1 MQMKKIFLAAI
12 SIVCLMASCTKDE
25 MQADPINPNEGKEV
39 VFSSSIG
46 EATRTLYAEENGNK
60 IAVKWV
66 DGDLISVYGST
77 CAVNQSDYTVKAA
90 TGTETT
96 DGVSTNYYY
105 AESLTK
111 TGDVGVQWGSE
122 ATSDF
127 YAVYPSVGD
136 NQFTKVD
143 GGVKVQTTVRPK
155 QNVTFTKTTASDG
168 TTVTWV
174 GQHYNGA
181 ASNPTMT
188 DAVMYAYTADATS
201 GEQVDLK
208 FKPFS
213 TVLRFT
219 FKGYKGYQMDGENKI
234 EYTSTVAVNKI
245 VLTAPNT
252 KIAGDFALT
261 INEDGTASATE
272 GTSNTIE
279 IYPDYLPMKSNEQL
293 QFDIFTIP
301 TANVMPQD
309 AEQAWKVQVVTD
321 KGTFTFNMVPK
332 AVTTPAEAPV
342 AGLALTTGALHK
354 LTIPLKTV
362 TFDFDIPAN
371 NWIRYIPRNVYLSE
385 LSVPGA
391 WNVSDLTNY
400 QDGATLDQLY
410 SDGVRAFHIDCR
422 VSPNS
427 ASGRTNLTQSE
438 EKQLVCAGTEEASS
452 GLGLITG
459 LDYTQ
464 GTSVKSV
471 IETLIGKLSGTEYVV
486 VVLTVAEKTCTWS
499 YGVGT
504 HKIGTVDPVTVLSY
518 VKTMIDELQSYKH
531 ADGTP
536 VVYNKEINPNTT
548 VKDVL
553 GHLIIK
559 VNSNAQEEYS
569 STASDGTV
577 TKSGFSTYSNL
588 PNTLI
593 SAGSMASDTD
603 FISGD
608 IFGSAGDHAVANLFS
623 AMQWEPMYWGAEPV
637 VQDNVPFYFYYHQCQ
652 LTEDAED
659 ASSGTTTPSLYDRK
673 LAIDDIVATSE
684 TIYKQNTHSAWYQIG
699 AGGYTQSTNF
709 VGTHTN
715 DQDAVANILNP
726 YVQSIITAK
735 LNQTEFTRTNG
746 EKVVMSPSPIGIVLM
761 NNAHTSGL
769 DAVKAILEM
778 NTKFYLNRDHDAEY
792 GEWPD
797 GNPFET
803 TTPDDSGNNGGGTG
817 GNDDGQIGEQ

>member
-46 EATRTLYAEENGNK
+46 EATRTLYAEENGSK

-155 QNVTFTKTTASDG
+155 QNVTFTKTTATDG
-168 TTVTWV
+168 TVTWV

-188 DAVMYAYTADATS
+188 DAVMYAYTAGATS
-201 GEQVDLK
+201 GKQVDLK

-245 VLTAPNT
+245 VLTAPKAN
-252 KIAGDFALT
+252 IAGDFELT
-261 INEDGTASATE
+261 INEDGASATQ

-309 AEQAWKVQVVTD
+309 AEQAWKVQVVTE
-321 KGTFTFNMVPK
+321 KGTFTFNLVPK
-332 AVTTPAEAPV
+332 KVNTPEDAPI

-362 TFDFDIPAN
+362 TFDFDIPEYE
-371 NWIRYIPRNVYLSE
+371 WIRYIPRNVYLSE
-385 LSVPGA
+385 LSLPGA
-391 WNVSDLTNY
+391 WYATDTGY
-400 QDGATLDQLY
+400 QSGNIGLLADTKTYAITTAEDGTESVTTTDTANGID
-410 SDGVRAFHIDCR
+410 DGLEYMFSKGIRAFNIDCR
-422 VSPNS
+422 
-427 ASGRTNLTQSE
+427 LTIKAGMSVGDATGSWYSRAYVDNE
-438 EKQLVCAGTEEASS
+438 SHVTDGTLVLAC
-452 GLGLITG
+452 
-459 LDYTQ
+459 
-464 GTSVKSV
+464 
-471 IETLIGKLSGTEYVV
+471 SGTEGGLLGSVNSIGMTV
-486 VVLTVAEKTCTWS
+486 SDALVSLGKLAAANPKEFIEVIITVAEKPKTQSGYT
-499 YGVGT
+499 YGTINSKMMAMAIANVLNSDAVKGYVYSNGVTPDTMVG
-504 HKIGTVDPVTVLSY
+504 
-518 VKTMIDELQSYKH
+518 
-531 ADGTP
+531 
-536 VVYNKEINPNTT
+536 
-548 VKDVL
+548 DVL
-553 GHLIIK
+553 GKMLVK
-559 VNSNAQEEYS
+559 VNMNTSDANIKTFAQV
-569 STASDGTV
+569 A
-577 TKSGFSTYSNL
+577 
-588 PNTLI
+588 PMLI
-593 SAGSMASDTD
+593 SEGSMVSD
-603 FISGD
+603 SGYVTSSNYVTLGNFTTYND
-608 IFGSAGDHAVANLFS
+608 
-623 AMQWEPMYWGAEPV
+623 PTMYWSNSYTPAKSMK
-637 VQDNVPFYFYYHQCQ
+637 FYYHQCQ
-652 LTEDAED
+652 NTRDNVTTAQRQTAVKNVILKSNETYSSNAHNALFQLGIGGWTDDTDAGKAALSATLNAYVSNVVSAMLAYD
-659 ASSGTTTPSLYDRK
+659 ASGEETTG
-673 LAIDDIVATSE
+673 A
-684 TIYKQNTHSAWYQIG
+684 AWYYDGVYWKPTPVG
-699 AGGYTQSTNF
+699 A
-709 VGTHTN
+709 
-715 DQDAVANILNP
+715 
-726 YVQSIITAK
+726 
-735 LNQTEFTRTNG
+735 
-746 EKVVMSPSPIGIVLM
+746 VLM
-761 NNAHTSGL
+761 NFATYDTYSDTKIYSAAL
-769 DAVKAILEM
+769 VEKIRQL
-778 NTKFYLNRDHDAEY
+778 NTKFYLNRNHGAD
-792 GEWPD
+792 EWPND
-797 GNPFET
+797 DNPFET
-803 TTPDDSGNNGGGTG
+803 GGTG
-817 GNDDGQIGEQ
+817 GVVEENPET

>member
-1 MQMKKIFLAAI
+1 MKKIFLAAI

-96 DGVSTNYYY
+96 GGVSTNYYY

-136 NQFTKVD
+136 NKFTKVD

-155 QNVTFTKTTASDG
+155 QNVTFAYNSTTK
-168 TTVTWV
+168 TWV

-188 DAVMYAYTADATS
+188 DAVMYAYTAGATS

-219 FKGYKGYQMDGENKI
+219 FKGFKAIQSSGEI
-234 EYTSTVAVNKI
+234 DTEYNTSTVAVNKI

-279 IYPDYLPMKSNEQL
+279 IYPDYLPMKNNEQL

-301 TANVMPQD
+301 TANVMPQAAD
-309 AEQAWKVQVVTD
+309 QAWKVQVVTE

-332 AVTTPAEAPV
+332 TVTTPAEAPV

-391 WNVSDLTNY
+391 WYAHDLTTY
-400 QDGATLDQLY
+400 HGSGVTLANMFE
-410 SDGVRAFHIDCR
+410 SGVRAFHIDSR
-422 VSPNS
+422 MSYPIGEYSWGSVPDP
-427 ASGRTNLTQSE
+427 ATNPYV
-438 EKQLVCAGTEEASS
+438 LVCAGTE
-452 GLGLITG
+452 
-459 LDYTQ
+459 DV
-464 GTSVKSV
+464 TSVNIILTSYLKIKSYTTV
-471 IETLIGKLSGTEYVV
+471 ASKVKEIIDLFMAQEDYMKEYVV
-486 VVLTVAEKTCTWS
+486 VVLTLAEKPKDKS
-499 YGVGT
+499 GLVAGT
-504 HKIGTVDPVTVLSY
+504 IDPAQYLAAVNS
-518 VKTMIDELQSYKH
+518 MIDSFK
-531 ADGTP
+531 
-536 VVYNKEINPNTT
+536 TT
-548 VKDVL
+548 VNEKNVPVLYDKAVTPETTVNDVL
-553 GHLIIK
+553 GRIILQ
-559 VNSNAQEEYS
+559 VNVNDEDFAS
-569 STASDGTV
+569 SSRGYT
-577 TKSGFSTYSNL
+577 L
-588 PNTLI
+588 PNTHI
-593 SAGSMASDTD
+593 QFGSMAIEGY
-603 FISGD
+603 ISGNITD
-608 IFGSAGDHAVANLFS
+608 LPTKYPRYYLDYQTTPV
-623 AMQWEPMYWGAEPV
+623 YWGATLSGLTS
-637 VQDNVPFYFYYHQCQ
+637 YYHQAQ
-652 LTEDAED
+652 LTDETDSD
-659 ASSGTTTPSLYDRK
+659 DTDDYYPSLANRQ
-673 LAIDDIVATSE
+673 LAIDNIVDIA
-684 TIYKQNTHSAWYQIG
+684 YKDYSSQSHSGWYQLGI
-699 AGGYTQSTNF
+699 GGYTQTGASLNK
-709 VGTHTN
+709 VNH
-715 DQDAVANILNP
+715 QDVVAKSLNAYLLNTWINPKLKGETKTINGVAVEL
-726 YVQSIITAK
+726 K
-735 LNQTEFTRTNG
+735 
-746 EKVVMSPSPIGIVLM
+746 PSPVGIVLM
-761 NNAHTSGL
+761 NYCTNVDYSGSTL
-769 DAVKAILEM
+769 VSAILEM
-778 NTKFYLNRDHDAEY
+778 NTKFYLNRNHGAD
-792 GEWPD
+792 EWPD

-803 TTPDDSGNNGGGTG
+803 SGDSGTGGGGTG
-817 GNDDGQIGEQ
+817 GDEGQQPEL

>member
-1 MQMKKIFLAAI
+1 MKKIFLAAI

-90 TGTETT
+90 TGTEPI

-111 TGDVGVQWGSE
+111 TGDVGVQWGSAE
-122 ATSDF
+122 TSDF

-155 QNVTFTKTTASDG
+155 QNVTFTKTTADG
-168 TTVTWV
+168 TVTWV

-219 FKGYKGYQMDGENKI
+219 FKGFKAIQSSGAIDT
-234 EYTSTVAVNKI
+234 EYNTSTVAVNKI

-261 INEDGTASATE
+261 IKENEDGTASASATE

-279 IYPDYLPMKSNEQL
+279 IYPDYLPMKNNEQL

-301 TANVMPQD
+301 TANVMPKDDQ
-309 AEQAWKVQVVTD
+309 QAWRVQVVTE

-332 AVTTPAEAPV
+332 TVTTPDDASVP
-342 AGLALTTGALHK
+342 GLALTTGALHK
-354 LTIPLKTV
+354 LTIPLKEIK
-362 TFDFDIPAN
+362 FDFDIPAN

-391 WNVSDLTNY
+391 WYAHDLTAY
-400 QDGATLDQLY
+400 HGSGVTLANMFE
-410 SDGVRAFHIDCR
+410 SGVRAFHID
-422 VSPNS
+422 
-427 ASGRTNLTQSE
+427 GRMSYPIGRYTWGAVPDPATNPYV
-438 EKQLVCAGTEEASS
+438 LVCAGSEDITSINIVITSYLSVNSYTTVASKVQEIID
-452 GLGLITG
+452 LFKAQEN
-459 LDYTQ
+459 YMH
-464 GTSVKSV
+464 
-471 IETLIGKLSGTEYVV
+471 EYLV
-486 VVLTVAEKTCTWS
+486 VVLTLAEKPKDKS
-499 YGVGT
+499 SLDAGT
-504 HKIGTVDPVTVLSY
+504 IDPAQYLDAVNS
-518 VKTMIDELQSYKH
+518 MIDSFKATVNENNVPILYDQ
-531 ADGTP
+531 AITP
-536 VVYNKEINPNTT
+536 QTT

-553 GHLIIK
+553 GRIILQ
-559 VNSNAQEEYS
+559 VNVNDEDFALS
-569 STASDGTV
+569 SRGYT
-577 TKSGFSTYSNL
+577 L
-588 PNTLI
+588 PNTHI
-593 SAGSMASDTD
+593 QFGSMAIEGY
-603 FISGD
+603 ISGNITD
-608 IFGSAGDHAVANLFS
+608 LPTKYPRYYLDYQTTPV
-623 AMQWEPMYWGAEPV
+623 YWGDA
-637 VQDNVPFYFYYHQCQ
+637 QSGLTSYYHQAQ
-652 LTEDAED
+652 LTEETDSD
-659 ASSGTTTPSLYDRK
+659 DTDDYYPSLANRQ
-673 LAIDDIVATSE
+673 LAIDNIVDIAYQDYAS
-684 TIYKQNTHSAWYQIG
+684 QRHSGWYQLGI
-699 AGGYTQSTNF
+699 GGYTQTGVSTSK
-709 VGTHTN
+709 TN
-715 DQDAVANILNP
+715 HQDVVANSLNAYLLNTWINP
-726 YVQSIITAK
+726 K
-735 LNQTEFTRTNG
+735 LNGDTKTING
-746 EKVVMSPSPIGIVLM
+746 VAVELKPSPVGIVLM
-761 NNAHTSGL
+761 NYCTNETYSGSAL
-769 DAVKAILEM
+769 VSAILEM

-803 TTPDDSGNNGGGTG
+803 GGTG
-817 GNDDGQIGEQ
+817 NADGPQDEV

>member
-46 EATRTLYAEENGNK
+46 EATRTLYAEENGSK

-143 GGVKVQTTVRPK
+143 GGVKVQTTVRPQ

-168 TTVTWV
+168 TVTWV

-188 DAVMYAYTADATS
+188 DAVMYAYTAGATS

-219 FKGYKGYQMDGENKI
+219 FKGFKAIQSSGEI
-234 EYTSTVAVNKI
+234 DTEYNTSTVAVNKI

-261 INEDGTASATE
+261 INEEDGTASATE
-272 GTSNTIE
+272 GTLNTIE
-279 IYPDYLPMKSNEQL
+279 IYPDYLPMKNNEQL

-309 AEQAWKVQVVTD
+309 ADQAWKVQVVTE

-332 AVTTPAEAPV
+332 TVTTPTDAPV

-391 WNVSDLTNY
+391 WYVGDLTNY

-410 SDGVRAFHIDCR
+410 ADGVRAFHIDCR
-422 VSPNS
+422 VSPDTATATGS
-427 ASGRTNLTQSE
+427 QSDAMT
-438 EKQLVCAGTEEASS
+438 LVCAGTDKW
-452 GLGLITG
+452 TG
-459 LDYTQ
+459 VIGTNYNK

-471 IETLIGKLSGTEYVV
+471 IESLINLVEPDEYVI
-486 VVLTVAEKTCTWS
+486 VVLTVAEKPCTTS
-499 YGVGT
+499 GIVFGS
-504 HKIGTVDPVTVLSY
+504 IEPATVLSY
-518 VKTMIDELQSYKH
+518 ISTMVSELQTIKH
-531 ADGTP
+531 SDGSS
-536 VVYNKEINPNTT
+536 VVYNKEINANTT
-548 VKDVL
+548 VNDVL

-577 TKSGFSTYSNL
+577 TKSGFTTYSNL

-603 FISGD
+603 YISGD
-608 IFGSAGDHAVANLFS
+608 IFGSAGDHAVANLFT
-623 AMQWEPMYWGAEPV
+623 AMQSEPIYWGNTQV
-637 VQDNVPFYFYYHQCQ
+637 ISDNIPLNFYYHQCQ
-652 LTEDAED
+652 LTE
-659 ASSGTTTPSLYDRK
+659 SSEEATSGSSTPSLYDRK

-684 TIYKQNTHSAWYQIG
+684 SIYNQSTHSAWYQIG
-699 AGGYTQSTNF
+699 AGGYTQTSSWGKNTN
-709 VGTHTN
+709 H
-715 DQDAVANILNP
+715 QDVVANSLNP
-726 YVQSIITAK
+726 YVEAIVTAK

-746 EKVVMSPSPIGIVLM
+746 TTVVMSPSPIGIVLM
-761 NNAHTSGL
+761 NYAHTTGL
-769 DAVKAILEM
+769 GAVKAILEM
-778 NTKFYLNRDHDAEY
+778 NTKFYLNRDHDADY

-803 TTPDDSGNNGGGTG
+803 SGDSGTG
-817 GNDDGQIGEQ
+817 GDDGQQGEV

>member
-96 DGVSTNYYY
+96 GGVSTNYYY

-136 NQFTKVD
+136 NKFTKVD

-155 QNVTFTKTTASDG
+155 QNVTFAYNSTTK
-168 TTVTWV
+168 TWV

-188 DAVMYAYTADATS
+188 DAVMYAYTAGATS

-219 FKGYKGYQMDGENKI
+219 FKGFKAIQSSGEI
-234 EYTSTVAVNKI
+234 DTEYNTSTVAVNKI

-279 IYPDYLPMKSNEQL
+279 IYPDYLPMKNNEQL

-309 AEQAWKVQVVTD
+309 AQQAWKVQVVTE

-332 AVTTPAEAPV
+332 TVTTPAGAPV

-362 TFDFDIPAN
+362 TFDFDIPVGE
-371 NWIRYIPRNVYLSE
+371 WMKYIPRNVYLTE
-385 LSVPGA
+385 LSYPGA
-391 WNVSDLTNY
+391 WYFYSSDY
-400 QDGATLDQLY
+400 QGDVTAQDLFDA
-410 SDGVRAFHIDCR
+410 GVRAFHIDCR
-422 VSPNS
+422 LTID
-427 ASGRTNLTQSE
+427 TNNTNVTADN
-438 EKQLVCAGTEEASS
+438 EKSYYDNGQLKLVCAGTDAGGSALS
-452 GLGLITG
+452 GGF
-459 LDYTQ
+459 TQ
-464 GTSVKSV
+464 GTTVESMIDGLKSLLVKDSNSEDYEEFIIV
-471 IETLIGKLSGTEYVV
+471 S
-486 VVLTVAEKTCTWS
+486 LTIAEKPCTRS
-499 YGVGT
+499 AYTFGSINPTYVLPAIQTALSNLIANGVPIYQGPIT
-504 HKIGTVDPVTVLSY
+504 
-518 VKTMIDELQSYKH
+518 
-531 ADGTP
+531 
-536 VVYNKEINPNTT
+536 PNTT
-548 VKDVL
+548 VNDVK
-553 GHLIIK
+553 GKIVVI
-559 VNSNAQEEYS
+559 VNENTTDATFATYAAPTALVSRGSLWFGNADYNFGSNLYQNSFKSMQSSSLYWKNAANTDSDMTMYFHFAQRTSENAIGNSSNSDSEYQYLAVVADRVSAVQEIASKAQEIY
-569 STASDGTV
+569 ASG
-577 TKSGFSTYSNL
+577 KHN
-588 PNTLI
+588 
-593 SAGSMASDTD
+593 
-603 FISGD
+603 
-608 IFGSAGDHAVANLFS
+608 
-623 AMQWEPMYWGAEPV
+623 
-637 VQDNVPFYFYYHQCQ
+637 
-652 LTEDAED
+652 
-659 ASSGTTTPSLYDRK
+659 
-673 LAIDDIVATSE
+673 
-684 TIYKQNTHSAWYQIG
+684 AWYQISTGGYIRNRNWSDGFLGIG
-699 AGGYTQSTNF
+699 AGWSDASEPGVAQRASVTKSLNDALLTIVNNKLSSTGNM
-709 VGTHTN
+709 V
-715 DQDAVANILNP
+715 
-726 YVQSIITAK
+726 
-735 LNQTEFTRTNG
+735 
-746 EKVVMSPSPIGIVLM
+746 PSPVGIVLS
-761 NNAHTSGL
+761 NFSAYDTYSGSTTNSL
-769 DAVKAILEM
+769 SLNQAIFDM
-778 NTKFYLNRDHDAEY
+778 NTKFYLDRNHEAE
-792 GEWPD
+792 EWPGD
-797 GNPFET
+797 YNPFET
-803 TTPDDSGNNGGGTG
+803 SGDSGTGGGGTG
-817 GNDDGQIGEQ
+817 GDDGQQGEV

>member
-46 EATRTLYAEENGNK
+46 EATRTLYAEENGSK

-90 TGTETT
+90 TGTVTT

-111 TGDVGVQWGSE
+111 TGDVGVQWGSAE
-122 ATSDF
+122 TSDF

-155 QNVTFTKTTASDG
+155 QNVTFAYNSTTK
-168 TTVTWV
+168 TWV

-188 DAVMYAYTADATS
+188 DAVMYAYTAGATS
-201 GEQVDLK
+201 GKQVDLK

-261 INEDGTASATE
+261 IKNDGSAEATQ

-309 AEQAWKVQVVTD
+309 AEQAWKVQVVTE
-321 KGTFTFNMVPK
+321 KGTFTFNLVPK
-332 AVTTPAEAPV
+332 TVTTPDSASVP
-342 AGLALTTGALHK
+342 GLALTTGALHK

-391 WNVSDLTNY
+391 WYVGDLTNY

-410 SDGVRAFHIDCR
+410 ADGVRAFHIDCR

-427 ASGRTNLTQSE
+427 ASGRINITQSE

-452 GLGLITG
+452 GLGIITG

-499 YGVGT
+499 SGVGT
-504 HKIGTVDPVTVLSY
+504 NKIGTVDPVTVLSY

-559 VNSNAQEEYS
+559 VNANAQESYE
-569 STASDGTV
+569 AGG
-577 TKSGFSTYSNL
+577 GFTTYTNVPS
-588 PNTLI
+588 TLI

-637 VQDNVPFYFYYHQCQ
+637 VRDNVPFYFYYHQCQ
-652 LTEDAED
+652 LTEDAEG

-699 AGGYTQSTNF
+699 AGGYTQSTNAF
-709 VGTHTN
+709 GTNTN
-715 DQDAVANILNP
+715 DQDAVADILNP
-726 YVQSIITAK
+726 YVQSIVTAK
-735 LNQTEFTRTNG
+735 LHQTEFTRTNG

-769 DAVKAILEM
+769 EAVNAILEM
-778 NTKFYLNRDHDAEY
+778 NTKFYLNRDHDADY

-797 GNPFET
+797 GNPFEA
-803 TTPDDSGNNGGGTG
+803 SGT
-817 GNDDGQIGEQ
+817 GNDDGPQDEV

>member
-1 MQMKKIFLAAI
+1 MKKIFLAAI

-25 MQADPINPNEGKEV
+25 IQADPINTNEGKEV

-90 TGTETT
+90 TGTETPG
-96 DGVSTNYYY
+96 GVSTNYYY

-111 TGDVGVQWGSE
+111 TGTTGVQWGNE
-122 ATSDF
+122 ETSDF

-143 GGVKVQTTVRPK
+143 GGVKVQTTVRPQ
-155 QNVTFTKTTASDG
+155 QNVTFAYNSTTK
-168 TTVTWV
+168 TWV

-188 DAVMYAYTADATS
+188 DAVMYAYTAGATS

-219 FKGYKGYQMDGENKI
+219 FKGFKAIKSSGEI
-234 EYTSTVAVNKI
+234 DTEYNTSTVAVNKI

-279 IYPDYLPMKSNEQL
+279 IYPDYLPMKNNEQL

-301 TANVMPQD
+301 TANVMPQA
-309 AEQAWKVQVVTD
+309 AEQAWKVQVVTE

-332 AVTTPAEAPV
+332 TVTTPTNAPV

-354 LTIPLKTV
+354 LTIPLKEV
-362 TFDFDIPAN
+362 KFDFDIPAN

-391 WNVSDLTNY
+391 WYAGDLATY
-400 QDGATLDQLY
+400 HGGATLDQLY

-422 VSPNS
+422 VSYDSVSKDRFSSNHS
-427 ASGRTNLTQSE
+427 YSETLT
-438 EKQLVCAGTEEASS
+438 LVSAGTESSQASV
-452 GLGLITG
+452 GLLSKLT
-459 LDYTQ
+459 YSQ
-464 GTSVKSV
+464 GVSVKSV
-471 IETLIGKLSGTEYVV
+471 IESLISMIKSDEYMV
-486 VVLTVAEKTCTWS
+486 VVLTIAEKPMGHD
-499 YGVGT
+499 YGTGFYPFGT
-504 HKIGTVDPVTVLSY
+504 IDPATVLSY
-518 VKTMIDELQSYKH
+518 INTMVSELQTTHKH
-531 ADGTP
+531 TDGSP
-536 VVYNKEINPNTT
+536 VVYNKKIDANTT

-577 TKSGFSTYSNL
+577 TKSGFTTYNSVPNL
-588 PNTLI
+588 LI
-593 SAGSMASDTD
+593 SAASMASNADYIT
-603 FISGD
+603 GD
-608 IFGSAGDHAVANLFS
+608 IFGSSGSHAVANLFT
-623 AMQWEPMYWGAEPV
+623 AMQTEPMYWGKTPLMSGDEPL
-637 VQDNVPFYFYYHQCQ
+637 NFYYHQCQ
-652 LTEDAED
+652 RTEESET
-659 ASSGTTTPSLYDRK
+659 ASSGTTIPSLYDRK
-673 LAIDDIVATSE
+673 LAIDDIVAMSE
-684 TIYKQNTHSAWYQIG
+684 TIYKKNTHSAWYQIG
-699 AGGYTQSTNF
+699 VGGYTFEDGIISNST
-709 VGTHTN
+709 H
-715 DQDAVANILNP
+715 QDVVANSLNP
-726 YVQSIITAK
+726 YLEKIVTAK

-746 EKVVMSPSPIGIVLM
+746 TTVVMSPSPVGIVLM
-761 NNAHTSGL
+761 NFAHTTGL
-769 DAVKAILEM
+769 GAVKAILEM
-778 NTKFYLNRDHDAEY
+778 NTKFYLNRDHDANY

-803 TTPDDSGNNGGGTG
+803 SGDSGTDGGGSG
-817 GNDDGQIGEQ
+817 GNDDGQQGEV